1 MNVKNALLVAAFG
14 GACLVT
20 SASAFPI
27 ANMPRETTTIQIQ
40 DDEGGEMARRII
52 RGVEGGGGYRNHGHD
67 RGSDDRGSYRH
78 RNHDRRHGWEH
89 RDNRERERGA
99 RRFHHDD

>member
-27 ANMPRETTTIQIQ
+27 AN
-40 DDEGGEMARRII
+40 EGTAARNEVAVLRSAL
-52 RGVEGGGGYRNHGHD
+52 RFAEEQAESVRL
-67 RGSDDRGSYRH
+67 RLGS
-78 RNHDRRHGWEH
+78 
-89 RDNRERERGA
+89 
-99 RRFHHDD
+99 